1 MNHLQKLYDALKF
14 VYQFI
19 NNSFRKLVASLES
32 RITFDERFK
41 ITSVPLSI
49 PDVNLLSC
57 ELDNITFILSHFI
70 LILYWKI

>member
-19 NNSFRKLVASLES
+19 NNSFRKLVA
-32 RITFDERFK
+32 FDERFK

-70 LILYWKI
+70 LILY

>member
-32 RITFDERFK
+32 PITFDERFK

-70 LILYWKI
+70 LILY

>member
-32 RITFDERFK
+32 PITFDERFK

-57 ELDNITFILSHFI
+57 EVDNITFILSHFI
-70 LILYWKI
+70 LILY